1 MTVPKAEL
9 HNHLEGT
16 APPALIATL
25 AARNGVT
32 LPAGLIGDGAF
43 GWTGFSGFLQAY
55 DRASTAIRRAQDYRD
70 VTRAYLEACAGE
82 GALYVELAASPDHAA
97 ANGLDY
103 CGMVAGIAEGILAAR
118 AATGIEAR
126 IIITAVRHHG
136 EDRVVAVARLA
147 ASNPHPLVTGFGLA
161 GDEAHVPASRMAKAF
176 HIATADAGLGATV
189 HAGEAAG
196 ADSVADALTLPITRI
211 GHGVRAIEDA
221 GVTARLIEKGIVLE
235 VCPTS
240 NVATGVYRTLNDHPL
255 PRLLK
260 AGIRITLN
268 SDDPPYFR
276 TSIGHEYSVAASM
289 WGLADDTLTTITRAA
304 LEAAFVDEET
314 RGRLLAQLPRS
325 DVD

>member
-1 MTVPKAEL
+1 MMVPKAEL

-25 AARNGVT
+25 AARNGIA
-32 LPAGLIGDGAF
+32 LPTDLIRDGAF
-43 GWTGFSGFLQAY
+43 RWTDFVGFLRAY
-55 DRASTAIRRAQDYRD
+55 DQASTAIRCAEDYRD
-70 VTRAYLEACAGE
+70 VTRSYLEACAGE
-82 GALYVELAASPDHAA
+82 GAIYVELAASPDHAA

-103 CGMVAGIAEGILAAR
+103 RGMVAGIADGIMAAR

-126 IIITAVRHHG
+126 IIVTAVRHHG
-136 EDRVVAVARLA
+136 EDRVMAVARLA

-161 GDEAHVPASRMAKAF
+161 GDEAQVPASRMAKAF
-176 HIATADAGLGATV
+176 QIATADAGLGATV

-221 GVTARLIEKGIVLE
+221 GVTDRLLEYGIVLE

-240 NVATGVYRTLNDHPL
+240 NVATGVYQTLDDHPL
-255 PRLLK
+255 PRLLE
-260 AGIRITLN
+260 AGVRVTLN

-276 TSIGHEYSVAASM
+276 TSIGHEYSVAAST
-289 WGLADDTLTTITRAA
+289 WGLAGSTLTAFTRAA

-314 RGRLLAQLPRS
+314 RRRLLAQLPRS